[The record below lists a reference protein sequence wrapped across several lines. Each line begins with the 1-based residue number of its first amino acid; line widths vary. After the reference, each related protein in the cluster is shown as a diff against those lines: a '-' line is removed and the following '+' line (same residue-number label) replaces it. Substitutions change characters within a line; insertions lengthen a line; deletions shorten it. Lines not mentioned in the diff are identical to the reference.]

1 MRHSL
6 KLLIFFTIMI
16 GAGFAANETVPSQ
29 HLPWRSL
36 NPEAP
41 LGFATKSQLLQLSLS
56 PSKRCMDM
64 AADVV
69 HLQSI
74 AAEPH
79 RPAKYKTCGWDI
91 AREVSQSAGIKFSPD
106 AVNMQCPLSIASY
119 LWTREIKEIA
129 REEFGSSITAITHYG
144 TYSCRRQNG
153 NNSGQWSEHAYANAW
168 DIAGFKLS
176 TGRVISVQSGWD
188 GKADEKRFLRR
199 ARKAGCKIFNVTL
212 SPDFNAAHADHF
224 HFDMGPTKSCR

>member
-1 MRHSL
+1 MRFSL
-6 KLLIFFTIMI
+6 KLLIFFVLMF
-16 GAGFAANETVPSQ
+16 GAGYVANEKIPSQ
-29 HLPWRSL
+29 HLLWRSL

-41 LGFATKSQLLQLSLS
+41 LGFATRSQLLQLSLS

-64 AADVV
+64 AAGIG
-69 HLQSI
+69 HLHSN
-74 AAEPH
+74 AVAPH
-79 RPAKYKTCGWDI
+79 RPANYKTCGWDV
-91 AREVSQSAGIKFSPD
+91 AREVRQSADIKLAPD

-119 LWTREIKEIA
+119 LWMREIDEIA
-129 REEFGSSITAITHYG
+129 KEEFGRSISAIQHFG

-153 NNSGQWSEHAYANAW
+153 NNSGQWSEHAFANAW

-176 TGRVISVQSGWD
+176 NGRVISVKTGWE

-199 ARKAGCKIFNVTL
+199 ARKKACKIFNVTL

-224 HFDMGPTKSCR
+224 HFDMGPTKTCR